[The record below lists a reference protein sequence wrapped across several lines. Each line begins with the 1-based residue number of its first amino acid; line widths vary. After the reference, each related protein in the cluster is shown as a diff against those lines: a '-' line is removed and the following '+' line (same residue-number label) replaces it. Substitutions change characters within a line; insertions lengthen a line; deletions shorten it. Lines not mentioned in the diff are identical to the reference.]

1 MVREGRVHLKP
12 TEHADLA
19 IWLIT
24 FSLAVLADL
33 VAAVSIGVILPI
45 VQLLRRMSETVEGQV
60 VAAEGPATD
69 WDALPALRQ
78 FAIK

>member
-12 TEHADLA
+12 TENADLA

-33 VAAVSIGVILPI
+33 EVAVSIGVILT
-45 VQLLRRMSETVEGQV
+45 VLQLLRRMTETVEGQV
-60 VAAEGPATD
+60 VAAEGPATER
-69 WDALPALRQ
+69 DALGCIAP
-78 FAIK
+78 ICY

>member
-1 MVREGRVHLKP
+1 MHLKP
-12 TEHADLA
+12 TENADLA

-45 VQLLRRMSETVEGQV
+45 VQLLRRMSKTSKGRSSRLKVRPPIGTRFPHC
-60 VAAEGPATD
+60 AN
-69 WDALPALRQ
+69 LLLN
-78 FAIK
+78 K